1 MQHPAIGRV
10 RSISTKNLP
19 DRATIPVLHRNGF
32 TRMKHAFLSRPL
44 AFCLA
49 LTLSTAA
56 ALDFARA
63 AQDHPGVE
71 SLEQQ
76 GLGVPQSLT
85 GTITDIITSAG
96 ISYVEVD
103 TGKAKVWAAGK
114 LDDLLD
120 TGDTVSFSTDMTM
133 RSFYSKSLDRNFDVI
148 YFVKEFVKDDAASAR
163 TGSTPQAVR
172 PQPNKPVAPAP
183 ASNPAEVAEGSLL
196 RAASLDGLNTG
207 DRPLSDYRGRP
218 LIINVWASWCGPC
231 RAEMG
236 SLERL
241 AQRYNGEAFNIIGI
255 SIDDY
260 RNRATAFIDQA
271 ELSFANYI
279 DHNLFME
286 TMLGATTIPLT
297 VLVDA
302 DGRVLMKVRGPRE
315 WDSKE
320 TVKAI
325 GNVFG
330 LELM

>member
-1 MQHPAIGRV
+1 MRRPAISRA
-10 RSISTKNLP
+10 RAISTKNLP

-32 TRMKHAFLSRPL
+32 TRMKHSCLSKNL

-49 LTLSTAA
+49 LTLSNAA

-63 AQDHPGVE
+63 AQDNPAPQSHA
-71 SLEQQ
+71 QQ
-76 GLGVPQSLT
+76 GQGVPRSLT
-85 GTITDIITSAG
+85 GTITNIIASAG

-114 LDDLLD
+114 LDDALG

-133 RSFYSKSLDRNFDVI
+133 RSFYSKSLDRNFELI
-148 YFVKEFVKDDAASAR
+148 YFVKEFVKNDKTSAR
-163 TGSTPQAVR
+163 AGSTAQAVR
-172 PQPNKPVAPAP
+172 PQPNSPH
-183 ASNPAEVAEGSLL
+183 ASRSAANPAEIAEGSLL
-196 RAASLDGLNTG
+196 RAVSLDGLNTG

-241 AQRYNGEAFNIIGI
+241 AQRYNGDAFNIIGI

-260 RNRATAFIDQA
+260 RDRATAFVDKA
-271 ELSFANYI
+271 ELSFDNYI
-279 DHNLFME
+279 DHKLFME
-286 TMLGATTIPLT
+286 NMLGATTIPLT

-315 WDSKE
+315 WDSEE